1 MSGLHWMVQE
11 VALEVGGRTCQQ
23 VMHHWRFRMAEAK
36 AKGPWTPDEDTALL
50 KVTPSG
56 PWSYDSWS

>member
-1 MSGLHWMVQE
+1 MVQE
-11 VALEVGGRTCQQ
+11 VALEIGGRTCQQ

-36 AKGPWTPDEDTALL
+36 AKGPWTPDEDAALL

-56 PWSYDSWS
+56 P